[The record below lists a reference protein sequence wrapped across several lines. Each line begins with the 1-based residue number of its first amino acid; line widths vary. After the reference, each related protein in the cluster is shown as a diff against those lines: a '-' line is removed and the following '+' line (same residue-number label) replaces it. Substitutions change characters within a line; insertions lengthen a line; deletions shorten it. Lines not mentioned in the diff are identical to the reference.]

1 MGKEG
6 AATLDHARNCAGVTF
21 DSQGGPG
28 RPAPGAAARSG
39 DKDLGCTTRT
49 AWRGVATAGSLGL
62 WPAVPRCFPSPP
74 PFRAPPSPAGVP
86 PRPLTA
92 AGVVVGV
99 ADAEVAPAVLHAVAA
114 VGALRVHVAGRGR
127 DFCGERGSPVSSSW
141 GHVLDE
147 GLAAREPVTAPGQPD
162 QALLGQPLL
171 GPLLGGLDPGTP
183 VQVAAAI

>member
-6 AATLDHARNCAGVTF
+6 AATLDHARNCAGVTLGQPGGARAP
-21 DSQGGPG
+21 STRRSGEVGGQGPG
-28 RPAPGAAARSG
+28 LHHQDGLEGRSHRRKPRPLACCAP
-39 DKDLGCTTRT
+39 LLPFT
-49 AWRGVATAGSLGL
+49 
-62 WPAVPRCFPSPP
+62 P
-74 PFRAPPSPAGVP
+74 PFRAPPSPAGAP

-147 GLAAREPVTAPGQPD
+147 SLAAREPVTAPGQPD